1 MLFAWQVEILN
12 ARLAD
17 LRTSIQPTQERI
29 HNLENSLALARAAAG
44 TERHAPGSLPTSQTA
59 EGAQCL
65 ETGLEIK
72 NGVPNGG
79 VFNGGFGS
87 DRGSGGKVPQSPS
100 PHNWAPMNPS
110 RSSDLACDAARQ
122 ASAQHGTT
130 MGGTHRRSNSFTST
144 PGRGRGVPSLNDDV
158 DEGTRLLAVE
168 NERLRE
174 HHDTNRIEHEL
185 LRTEFEHAK
194 SQTALLRES
203 NRNYEE
209 RVTQLERLVREC
221 NAQTSSLRSQLA
233 DFTAGGERSAGDRGG
248 GASGSPRA
256 WVPPAPVAVKA
267 TSKGGSDGPTSA
279 GATPTWVPTPR
290 VNSDPGVNMKRVGSC
305 FMSGSVAANAARS
318 AGVERAGGS
327 GLAQVSPDSSA
338 GEFDGVGH
346 LGAR

>member
-1 MLFAWQVEILN
+1 MLFAWEVDYILN

-59 EGAQCL
+59 EGAQL

-290 VNSDPGVNMKRVGSC
+290 VNSDPGGEHEARGQLLHVGERGGERGEERGGGTRVREW
-305 FMSGSVAANAARS
+305 A
-318 AGVERAGGS
+318 RAGFPR
-327 GLAQVSPDSSA
+327 L
-338 GEFDGVGH
+338 ERRGV
-346 LGAR
+346 

>member
-1 MLFAWQVEILN
+1 M
-12 ARLAD
+12 
-17 LRTSIQPTQERI
+17 
-29 HNLENSLALARAAAG
+29 
-44 TERHAPGSLPTSQTA
+44 
-59 EGAQCL
+59 
-65 ETGLEIK
+65 EIK
-72 NGVPNGG
+72 NGVP
-79 VFNGGFGS
+79 NGGFGS

-267 TSKGGSDGPTSA
+267 RSKGPQGSDGPTSA
-279 GATPTWVPTPR
+279 GATPR

-318 AGVERAGGS
+318 AGVERGS
-327 GLAQVSPDSSA
+327 GNGLAQVSPDSSA

>member
-1 MLFAWQVEILN
+1 LLFAWQVEILN

-59 EGAQCL
+59 EGAQL

-130 MGGTHRRSNSFTST
+130 MGGTHHRRSNSFTST

-233 DFTAGGERSAGDRGG
+233 DFTAGGERAKRRGPRGRRVRIAEGVGAPRAGGGQSDVQGGIRRSDLRGRHPDLGAHPARELRPRGEHEARGQLLHVGERGGERGEERGG
-248 GASGSPRA
+248 G
-256 WVPPAPVAVKA
+256 
-267 TSKGGSDGPTSA
+267 T
-279 GATPTWVPTPR
+279 R
-290 VNSDPGVNMKRVGSC
+290 VREW
-305 FMSGSVAANAARS
+305 A
-318 AGVERAGGS
+318 RAGFPR
-327 GLAQVSPDSSA
+327 L
-338 GEFDGVGH
+338 ERRGV
-346 LGAR
+346 

>member
-1 MLFAWQVEILN
+1 MLFAWEVEILN

-59 EGAQCL
+59 EGAQL

-72 NGVPNGG
+72 TGVPDG

-130 MGGTHRRSNSFTST
+130 MGGHRRSNSFTST
-144 PGRGRGVPSLNDDV
+144 PGRKRGIPSLNDDV

-174 HHDTNRIEHEL
+174 HHDANRIEHEL

-318 AGVERAGGS
+318 AGVERGS
-327 GLAQVSPDSSA
+327 GNGLAQVSPDSSA

>member
-1 MLFAWQVEILN
+1 M
-12 ARLAD
+12 
-17 LRTSIQPTQERI
+17 
-29 HNLENSLALARAAAG
+29 
-44 TERHAPGSLPTSQTA
+44 
-59 EGAQCL
+59 
-65 ETGLEIK
+65 
-72 NGVPNGG
+72 
-79 VFNGGFGS
+79 
-87 DRGSGGKVPQSPS
+87 
-100 PHNWAPMNPS
+100 
-110 RSSDLACDAARQ
+110 
-122 ASAQHGTT
+122 
-130 MGGTHRRSNSFTST
+130 
-144 PGRGRGVPSLNDDV
+144 NDDV

-267 TSKGGSDGPTSA
+267 TSKGPRDPTVR
-279 GATPTWVPTPR
+279 PPR
-290 VNSDPGVNMKRVGSC
+290 APPRPGC
-305 FMSGSVAANAARS
+305 PP
-318 AGVERAGGS
+318 RA
-327 GLAQVSPDSSA
+327 
-338 GEFDGVGH
+338 
-346 LGAR
+346 